1 MQCHVKDTLVA
12 DGDDFGIL
20 QFLSWSFEV
29 GSLLHELSIP
39 MKLTYYGG
47 RVDLPIWKWLSDKLE
62 VSFMK
67 KSVQLSSRSN
77 NPPTFLIQ
85 VFGNFR
91 VERWVLAKMILHQD
105 LFWGILHYPLQIL
118 KKFITLNF
126 LRIEI

>member
-1 MQCHVKDTLVA
+1 
-12 DGDDFGIL
+12 
-20 QFLSWSFEV
+20 V

-67 KSVQLSSRSN
+67 KMLQLSSWSN

-85 VFGNFR
+85 VFGKFR
-91 VERWVLAKMILHQD
+91 VEDEYR
-105 LFWGILHYPLQIL
+105 L
-118 KKFITLNF
+118 K
-126 LRIEI
+126 